1 MPNIE
6 TMEADVFDTLNQVSV
21 TCQDEALLLNAS
33 VGSQM
38 AANTANVTSRDTR
51 G

>member
-1 MPNIE
+1 MHNQNNGSRCL
-6 TMEADVFDTLNQVSV
+6 DTLNQASV

-38 AANTANVTSRDTR
+38 AANTANVTSRGTR